1 MNARADI
8 TITRS
13 QQIAAYAAGALTRE
27 FPDDVLSAAKL
38 ALIDVM
44 GCAIGAWDEACVRPL
59 RRVVESWGARGNAQI
74 FLGGRTAPAFAALA
88 NGTMAHAMDY
98 DDSHQMGAGHI
109 SCVCG
114 ATALALA
121 PAGVSG
127 SSEKDALAAFITGF
141 EVMARLGGG
150 GPAGVGRSLHR
161 RGLHPTSVFG
171 RVGAAVVASV
181 LMRLTPQQ
189 TEYAMG
195 VAATTAG
202 GLVGSFGTHAKP
214 FHGGKAAMDGILA
227 AELAKEGFQSATQ
240 LLELEKGLLDAFIQD
255 RKVEVPPM
263 DFSYWELKRN
273 GFKPYASCRATHASI
288 QTSRKL
294 APLVAGRRITKVH
307 AKVHPNVLVV
317 ANNLNPQTP
326 LAHKFSVRYCIA
338 MGLTGYRLVASD
350 FNEKLLQD
358 KALKEIAAVTEVE
371 VVPDQPQYEAHL
383 DVTVEG
389 EAKPLHADTSIV
401 LGHADNP
408 MSEDEVWGKFDGLVT
423 PVLGADKA
431 RALYDLLKQFETP
444 GNFNKIISLVA
455 ADDFN
460 RRAKPVKD
468 SGARAD

>member
-1 MNARADI
+1 MNARAEI
-8 TITRS
+8 TATRS
-13 QQIAAYAAGALTRE
+13 QQIADYVAGALTRE
-27 FPDDVLSAAKL
+27 FPVEVLDAAKR
-38 ALIDVM
+38 ALIDTV
-44 GCAIGAWDEACVRPL
+44 GCAIGAWDDACVRPV
-59 RRVVESWGARGNAQI
+59 RHVVESWGARGNAQI
-74 FLGGRTAPAFAALA
+74 FVGGRTTPALAALA

-98 DDSHQMGAGHI
+98 DDAHQMGAGHI
-109 SCVCG
+109 SCPC
-114 ATALALA
+114 ATAALALA
-121 PAGVSG
+121 GHLN
-127 SSEKDALAAFITGF
+127 SSEKDMLAAFITGF
-141 EVMARLGGG
+141 EVMARIGGG
-150 GPAGVGRSLHR
+150 GPAGVGRGLHK

-189 TEYAMG
+189 TEYAVG

-202 GLVGSFGTHAKP
+202 GLVGSFGTQSKP

-227 AELAKEGFQSATQ
+227 AEMAAAGFQSSTK
-240 LLELEKGLLDAFIQD
+240 LLELEKGLYDALIQD
-255 RKVEVPPM
+255 RKVEVPTI

-294 APLVAGRRITKVH
+294 TAQIAGRKIAKVH
-307 AKVHPNVLVV
+307 AKVHPNVAVV
-317 ANNLNPQTP
+317 ANQLNPQTP

-350 FNEKLLQD
+350 FTEKLLQD

-383 DVTVEG
+383 DVYVEG

-408 MSEDEVWGKFDGLVT
+408 MSEEEVWGKFDGLVT
-423 PVLGADKA
+423 PVLGAPQAKE
-431 RALYDLLKQFETP
+431 LYDLLKGFETQ
-444 GNFNKIISLVA
+444 GNFNKIIALVA
-455 ADDFN
+455 
-460 RRAKPVKD
+460 R
-468 SGARAD
+468 

>member
-1 MNARADI
+1 MNARAEI
-8 TITRS
+8 MATRS
-13 QQIAAYAAGALTRE
+13 QQIAGYAAGALTRE
-27 FPDDVLSAAKL
+27 FPADVLVAAKL
-38 ALIDVM
+38 ALLDTV
-44 GCAIGAWDEACVRPL
+44 GCAIGAWDDECVRPV
-59 RRVVESWGARGNAQI
+59 RRVVEGWGARGNAQI
-74 FLGGRTAPAFAALA
+74 FMGGRTTPAFAALA

-98 DDSHQMGAGHI
+98 DDAHQMGAGHI
-109 SCVCG
+109 SCPCG
-114 ATALALA
+114 MAALALA
-121 PAGVSG
+121 GHLG
-127 SSEKDALAAFITGF
+127 SSEKDTLAAFITGF
-141 EVMARLGGG
+141 EVMARIGGG
-150 GPAGVGRSLHR
+150 GPKGVGRGLHQ

-181 LMRLTPQQ
+181 LMRLTLQQ
-189 TEYAMG
+189 TEYAVG
-195 VAATTAG
+195 AAVTTAG

-227 AELAKEGFQSATQ
+227 AELAKEGFQSSTK
-240 LLELEKGLLDAFIQD
+240 LLELEKGLYDAFIQD

-263 DFSYWELKRN
+263 DFAYWELKRN

-294 APLVAGRRITKVH
+294 APLVAGRKITKVH
-307 AKVHPNVLVV
+307 AKVHPNVVVV

-423 PVLGADKA
+423 PVLGASQAKE
-431 RALYDLLKQFETP
+431 LYHLLQNFEAA
-444 GNFNKIISLVA
+444 GNLKKIIAVVA
-455 ADDFN
+455 
-460 RRAKPVKD
+460 K
-468 SGARAD
+468 

>member
-1 MNARADI
+1 MDTHVN
-8 TITRS
+8 TTTRS

-27 FPDDVLSAAKL
+27 FPPEVTRMAKG

-44 GCAIGAWDEACVRPL
+44 GVAIGAWDDECVRPV
-59 RRVVESWGARGNAQI
+59 RRVVEAWGAPGNAQI
-74 FLGGRTAPAFAALA
+74 IMGGRTKPAFAALA

-114 ATALALA
+114 STALAM
-121 PAGVSG
+121 AGQLG
-127 SSEKDALAAFITGF
+127 CNEKDTLAAFITGF

-150 GPAGVGRSLHR
+150 GPPGVGRSLHR

-189 TEYAMG
+189 IEYAMG
-195 VAATTAG
+195 AAATTAG
-202 GLVGSFGTHAKP
+202 GLVASFGTHSKP

-227 AELAKEGFQSATQ
+227 AELAQQGFHSSTQ

-263 DFSYWELKRN
+263 DFDHHWELARN
-273 GFKPYASCRATHASI
+273 GFKPYASCRATHAAI

-294 APLVAGRRITKVH
+294 ASLAAGKKITRVH
-307 AKVHPNVLVV
+307 ARVHPNVAVV
-317 ANNLNPQTP
+317 ANKPSPQTP
-326 LAHKFSVRYCIA
+326 LEHKFSVRYCIA

-350 FNEKLLQD
+350 FTEQLKQD
-358 KALKEIAAVTEVE
+358 AAMRQVAAVTEIE
-371 VVPDQPQYEAHL
+371 VVPDQPQYEAHI
-383 DVTVEG
+383 DVFVEG
-389 EAKPLHADTSIV
+389 QNEPLHADTNIV

-408 MSEDEVWGKFDGLVT
+408 MSEEEVWGKFDGLVT
-423 PVLGADKA
+423 PVLGAPKA
-431 RALYDLLKQFETP
+431 RELYNLLQQWETP
-444 GNFNKIISLVA
+444 GNLNRIIGMVA
-455 ADDFN
+455 
-460 RRAKPVKD
+460 K
-468 SGARAD
+468 

>member
-8 TITRS
+8 TVTRS
-13 QQIAAYAAGALTRE
+13 QQIAEYVAGALTRE
-27 FPDDVLSAAKL
+27 FPDDVLVAAKR
-38 ALIDVM
+38 ALIDTL
-44 GCAIGAWDEACVRPL
+44 GCAIGAWDDECVRPV
-59 RRVVESWGARGNAQI
+59 RRVVEAWGARGNAQI
-74 FLGGRTAPAFAALA
+74 FVGGRTTPALAALA

-98 DDSHQMGAGHI
+98 DDAHQMGAGHV
-109 SCVCG
+109 SCPCG
-114 ATALALA
+114 TAALALA
-121 PAGVSG
+121 GHLN
-127 SSEKDALAAFITGF
+127 SSEKDTLAAFITGF
-141 EVMARLGGG
+141 EVMARIGGG
-150 GPAGVGRSLHR
+150 GPAGVGRGLHK

-189 TEYAMG
+189 TEYAVG
-195 VAATTAG
+195 AAATTAG
-202 GLVGSFGTHAKP
+202 GLVGSFGTHSKP

-227 AELAKEGFQSATQ
+227 AELAKEGFQSSTT
-240 LLELEKGLLDAFIQD
+240 LLELEKGLYDAFIQD
-255 RKVEVPPM
+255 RKVEVPTM

-294 APLVAGRRITKVH
+294 AAQVAGRKITKVH
-307 AKVHPNVLVV
+307 AKVHPNVAVV
-317 ANNLNPQTP
+317 ANQLNPQTP

-383 DVTVEG
+383 DVYVEG
-389 EAKPLHADTSIV
+389 ETKPLHADTSIV

-423 PVLGADKA
+423 PVLGAQKA
-431 RALYDLLKQFETP
+431 RELYDLLKQFETP

-455 ADDFN
+455 
-460 RRAKPVKD
+460 K
-468 SGARAD
+468 